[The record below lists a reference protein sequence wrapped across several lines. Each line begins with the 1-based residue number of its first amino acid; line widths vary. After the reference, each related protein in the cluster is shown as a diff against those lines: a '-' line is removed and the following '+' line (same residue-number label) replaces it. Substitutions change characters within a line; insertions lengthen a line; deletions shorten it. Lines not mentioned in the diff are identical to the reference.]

1 MCRTTTTTTNK
12 RGKTKPETKERERD
26 REKMVGGGGNSGG
39 LKQIDLDQVWGDL
52 NSGIQHV
59 YNQQTMPKARY
70 MELYTHVYNYCTSVH
85 QQQQQQL
92 QQISMKGGSSLT
104 SKSKKNTISGGAQ
117 LVGLELYKRLREFLR
132 QYLVNLLS
140 VSSRKITFIFALQWL
155 QNIHNLN
162 LTHT

>member
-1 MCRTTTTTTNK
+1 
-12 RGKTKPETKERERD
+12 
-26 REKMVGGGGNSGG
+26 MVGGGNSGG

-52 NSGIQHV
+52 NAGIQHV

-85 QQQQQQL
+85 QQQQQQ
-92 QQISMKGGSSLT
+92 QQQQFNTKGGMA

-132 QYLVNLLS
+132 QYLVSLLS
-140 VSSRKITFIFALQWL
+140 VSFFLIYLILV
-155 QNIHNLN
+155 
-162 LTHT
+162 

>member
-1 MCRTTTTTTNK
+1 
-12 RGKTKPETKERERD
+12 
-26 REKMVGGGGNSGG
+26 MVGGNTGG

-52 NSGIQHV
+52 NAGIEHV

-85 QQQQQQL
+85 QQ
-92 QQISMKGGSSLT
+92 SNTKGSSNVT
-104 SKSKKNTISGGAQ
+104 SKSKKNSISGGAQ

-140 VSSRKITFIFALQWL
+140 VSTFEQVIVLL
-155 QNIHNLN
+155 KRVVNKL
-162 LTHT
+162 